1 MIGTTAHMGVMQRPF
16 RINLSSH
23 HRAYL
28 GPLRSGLVAL
38 SLVLG
43 GGIVWNLSQVL
54 MIHGEAS
61 QVQLALE
68 RVREQDRLLMA
79 QAAKEGV
86 DLSDVA
92 WRRLADEVAFANQVI
107 AARTFSWTQFLSSLE
122 EVVPARL
129 AIDSIR
135 LDAKTSINRLTGVA
149 MSLEDVTAFTLVLQ
163 DHRAFS
169 DPVLV
174 QTRGVENGMVGFE
187 LTVRYRGSGGGPS

>member
-1 MIGTTAHMGVMQRPF
+1 
-16 RINLSSH
+16 
-23 HRAYL
+23 
-28 GPLRSGLVAL
+28 VAL
-38 SLVLG
+38 ALVLG

-92 WRRLADEVAFANQVI
+92 WRRLADEVAFANQLI

-135 LDAKTSINRLTGVA
+135 LDSKTSINRLTGVA

-163 DHRAFS
+163 DHRAFR

-187 LTVRYRGSGGGPS
+187 LNVRYRGSGR

>member
-1 MIGTTAHMGVMQRPF
+1 M
-16 RINLSSH
+16 
-23 HRAYL
+23 
-28 GPLRSGLVAL
+28 
-38 SLVLG
+38 
-43 GGIVWNLSQVL
+43 WNLSHAL
-54 MIHGEAS
+54 MIHGDAG
-61 QVQLALE
+61 QVELALE

-79 QAAKEGV
+79 QAAKAGV

-187 LTVRYRGSGGGPS
+187 LTVRYRGSGRGPS

>member
-1 MIGTTAHMGVMQRPF
+1 MIGIRSHRGAIQRPF
-16 RINLSSH
+16 RINLSSR

-28 GPLRSGLVAL
+28 GPLRTGLVAL
-38 SLVLG
+38 SLVLV
-43 GGIVWNLSQVL
+43 GGIAWTIYQAL
-54 MIHGEAS
+54 MIHDGAG

-68 RVREQDRLLMA
+68 RVREQDRLLVA
-79 QAAKEGV
+79 QAAKDGF
-86 DLSDVA
+86 DLSDAA
-92 WRRLADEVAFANQVI
+92 WQRLAGEVAFANQLI

-135 LDAKTSINRLTGVA
+135 LDTKSSIIRLTGVA

-163 DHRAFS
+163 DHRAFK

-174 QTRGVENGMVGFE
+174 QHRGVENSMVGFE
-187 LTVRYRGSGGGPS
+187 LTVRYRGMER

>member
-1 MIGTTAHMGVMQRPF
+1 MIGTTSHIGVMQGPF
-16 RINLSSH
+16 RINLSSR

-28 GPLRSGLVAL
+28 GPLRIGLVAL
-38 SLVLG
+38 ALVLV

-54 MIHGEAS
+54 MIHGEAG

-79 QAAKEGV
+79 QAAQEGL
-86 DLSDVA
+86 DLSEAA
-92 WRRLADEVAFANQVI
+92 WQRLAGEVAFANQLI
-107 AARTFSWTQFLSSLE
+107 AERTFSWTQFLSSLE

-135 LDAKTSINRLTGVA
+135 LDSKSSIIRLTGVA

-163 DHRAFS
+163 DHRAFR

-174 QTRGVENGMVGFE
+174 QTRGVENGMVGYE
-187 LTVRYRGSGGGPS
+187 LTVRYRGSGQ

>member
-1 MIGTTAHMGVMQRPF
+1 MIGTTFHMGVTERPF
-16 RINLSSH
+16 RINLSSR

-28 GPLRSGLVAL
+28 GPLRTGLVAL
-38 SLVLG
+38 SLVLVG
-43 GGIVWNLSQVL
+43 GVAWSLYDVL
-54 MIHGEAS
+54 MIHGAAG

-79 QAAKEGV
+79 QAGKEGL
-86 DLSDVA
+86 DLSDAA
-92 WRRLADEVAFANQVI
+92 WQRLAGEVAFANQLI
-107 AARTFSWTQFLSSLE
+107 AARSFSWTQFLSGLE

-135 LDAKTSINRLTGVA
+135 FDSKGSIIKLTGVA

-163 DHRAFS
+163 DHRTFN

-174 QTRGVENGMVGFE
+174 QHRGVENGMVGFE
-187 LTVRYRGSGGGPS
+187 LTVRYRGSGR

>member
-1 MIGTTAHMGVMQRPF
+1 MIGTSSHMGAMQRPF
-16 RINLSSH
+16 RINLSSR

-38 SLVLG
+38 ALILG
-43 GGIVWNLSQVL
+43 GGIAWNLFQVL
-54 MIHGEAS
+54 MIHGEAG

-79 QAAKEGV
+79 QAAKEGI
-86 DLSDVA
+86 DLSDSA
-92 WRRLADEVAFANQVI
+92 WQRLVEEVAFANQLI

-122 EVVPARL
+122 EVVPVRL

-135 LDAKTSINRLTGVA
+135 LDSKTSINRLTGVA

-163 DHRAFS
+163 DHRAFK

-174 QTRGVENGMVGFE
+174 QHRVVENGMVGFE
-187 LTVRYRGSGGGPS
+187 LNVRYRGS

>member
-1 MIGTTAHMGVMQRPF
+1 MIGTTSHIGVMQGPF
-16 RINLSSH
+16 RINLSSR

-28 GPLRSGLVAL
+28 GPLRIGLVAL
-38 SLVLG
+38 ALVLV
-43 GGIVWNLSQVL
+43 GGIAWNLSQVL
-54 MIHGEAS
+54 MIHSEAG

-79 QAAKEGV
+79 QATQEGL
-86 DLSDVA
+86 DLSDAA
-92 WRRLADEVAFANQVI
+92 WQRLAGEVAFANQLI
-107 AARTFSWTQFLSSLE
+107 AERTFSWTQFLSSLE

-135 LDAKTSINRLTGVA
+135 LDSKSSIIRVTGVA

-163 DHRAFS
+163 DHRAFK

-174 QTRGVENGMVGFE
+174 QHRGVENSMVGFE
-187 LTVRYRGSGGGPS
+187 LTVRYRGSGR